1 MTVLIVVMAVCLLCH
16 RIEGFESH
24 PLRQK
29 PQKLNISRG
38 DYSGVYR

>member
-24 PLRQK
+24 PLRHAY
-29 PQKLNISRG
+29 LYING
-38 DYSGVYR
+38 L